1 MGTGSI
7 VEIAL
12 FPELHVGN
20 GHQVFFIAVQQA
32 FMVNHFFAVCCISR
46 QDLVSD
52 LNVEFRIVG
61 GS

>member
-32 FMVNHFFAVCCISR
+32 FMVNHFFGG
-46 QDLVSD
+46 L
-52 LNVEFRIVG
+52 LYLKTGFWFRT
-61 GS
+61 

>member
-1 MGTGSI
+1 M
-7 VEIAL
+7 EIAL

-52 LNVEFRIVG
+52 LNVEFRSVG
-61 GS
+61 PS